1 MKKKI
6 FFISLFFII
15 IIFGTSFAEGDSVDK
30 LRLDTDILWTCLAAF
45 LVFFMQAGFA
55 MVESGFTRA
64 KNAANIMMKN
74 IMDFSGGTLAFW
86 LIGASL
92 MFGANASGFIGAPD
106 IGLSSWLGG
115 DDPNR
120 FSYLIFQ
127 TVFAA
132 TAATIVSGGMAERT
146 KFHAYLIYSIAVTA
160 FIYPTFGSWAWN
172 SLWSTGT
179 GGWLENLKIGE
190 SQGFMDFAGSTV
202 VHSVGGWL
210 ALAGAIMLGPRK
222 GKFSKTGKV
231 IPIPGHNLPMGALG
245 VFILWLGW
253 FGFNPGSTVVV
264 GGDMAVIAVTTN
276 LAAAAGT
283 IGSLLAGWFFLKK
296 PDVGITLNGA
306 LAGLVSI
313 TAGCANVSPG
323 GAIFIGFS
331 AGIIVVFSVLFFD
344 RIKID
349 DPVGAIS
356 VHGTCGA
363 WGTLVVGLIASEN
376 YGGVSGSFSQFLI
389 QLTGV
394 ASAFIWAFGTGL
406 LLFFILKKT
415 IGIRVAAEQE
425 ADGLDSNE
433 HGADAYADFRITYR

>member
-6 FFISLFFII
+6 LFIALFFSI
-15 IIFGTSFAEGDSVDK
+15 IIFGNSFAEGDSVDK
-30 LRLDTDILWTCLAAF
+30 LRLDSDILWTCIAAF

-55 MVESGFTRA
+55 MVESCFTRA

-146 KFHAYLIYSIAVTA
+146 KFHAYLIYSIVVTA

-190 SQGFMDFAGSTV
+190 SQGFMDFAGSTDRKSV
-202 VHSVGGWL
+202 V
-210 ALAGAIMLGPRK
+210 
-222 GKFSKTGKV
+222 
-231 IPIPGHNLPMGALG
+231 
-245 VFILWLGW
+245 
-253 FGFNPGSTVVV
+253 
-264 GGDMAVIAVTTN
+264 
-276 LAAAAGT
+276 
-283 IGSLLAGWFFLKK
+283 
-296 PDVGITLNGA
+296 
-306 LAGLVSI
+306 
-313 TAGCANVSPG
+313 
-323 GAIFIGFS
+323 
-331 AGIIVVFSVLFFD
+331 
-344 RIKID
+344 
-349 DPVGAIS
+349 
-356 VHGTCGA
+356 
-363 WGTLVVGLIASEN
+363 
-376 YGGVSGSFSQFLI
+376 
-389 QLTGV
+389 
-394 ASAFIWAFGTGL
+394 
-406 LLFFILKKT
+406 
-415 IGIRVAAEQE
+415 
-425 ADGLDSNE
+425 
-433 HGADAYADFRITYR
+433 